1 MGGRVEGDAGKIQE
15 VIRLHDEYPS
25 AVEASLIGA
34 GLRWRSVE
42 SSSPRRRV
50 EAWADITA
58 VLESLPYDA
67 PLRRA
72 MDPEFWFWQ
81 DPAFQ
86 YVALIAEGVSAIAA
100 KQPNYTKA
108 SRRDFL
114 KVKRP
119 GDSSKQSK
127 TIGSTAMPLAE
138 LDAWLAGD
146 FEETSE

>member
-15 VIRLHDEYPS
+15 VIRLHDEYPA

-34 GLRWRSVE
+34 GLRWRAVDDL
-42 SSSPRRRV
+42 SPRRRL
-50 EAWADITA
+50 EAWEDITA
-58 VLESLPYDA
+58 ALETLAYDA

-81 DPAFQ
+81 DPVFQ

>member
-1 MGGRVEGDAGKIQE
+1 M
-15 VIRLHDEYPS
+15 
-25 AVEASLIGA
+25 

-42 SSSPRRRV
+42 SSSPRRRL

-86 YVALIAEGVSAIAA
+86 YIALIAEGVSAIAA

>member
-1 MGGRVEGDAGKIQE
+1 M
-15 VIRLHDEYPS
+15 
-25 AVEASLIGA
+25 
-34 GLRWRSVE
+34 GLRWRSVY
-42 SSSPRRRV
+42 SPSPRKRV

-58 VLESLPYDA
+58 VLETLPYDA

-81 DPAFQ
+81 DPVFQ
-86 YVALIAEGVSAIAA
+86 YVAFIAEHVSAIEA

-119 GDSSKQSK
+119 GDSSKRSK

-138 LDAWLAGD
+138 LDAWLADD
-146 FEETSE
+146 FVETSE

>member
-42 SSSPRRRV
+42 SASPSRRV

-58 VLESLPYDA
+58 VLETLPYDA

-72 MDPEFWFWQ
+72 IDPEFWFWQ

-86 YVALIAEGVSAIAA
+86 YIALIAEGVSAIAA

-119 GDSSKQSK
+119 GDASKQSK

>member
-1 MGGRVEGDAGKIQE
+1 
-15 VIRLHDEYPS
+15 
-25 AVEASLIGA
+25 
-34 GLRWRSVE
+34 
-42 SSSPRRRV
+42 
-50 EAWADITA
+50 
-58 VLESLPYDA
+58 
-67 PLRRA
+67 
-72 MDPEFWFWQ
+72 MDPAFWFWQ
-81 DPAFQ
+81 DPVFQ

>member
-1 MGGRVEGDAGKIQE
+1 M
-15 VIRLHDEYPS
+15 
-25 AVEASLIGA
+25 
-34 GLRWRSVE
+34 
-42 SSSPRRRV
+42 

-67 PLRRA
+67 PLRRV
-72 MDPEFWFWQ
+72 MDPEFWFWY

-86 YVALIAEGVSAIAA
+86 YVAFIAERVSAIEA
-100 KQPNYTKA
+100 KQANYTKA

-119 GDSSKQSK
+119 EDASKQSK